1 MHTGTVV
8 QRLQKIDLPPG
19 RSAFLWGPRKTGKTT
34 LLRQQFPQALLLDF
48 LNYDLFLTLSRQ
60 PTQLRQMLDAQ
71 PSKQVIVD
79 EVQKIPHLMDEI
91 HWLIENKG
99 HQFIMSGS
107 SARKFRRGQVNL
119 LGGRARRFELYPLV
133 SAEVGTLD
141 LGKVLHTGLLPPHYL
156 CSDSEPDLKA
166 YVHDYLKEE
175 IQAEALTR
183 NLPAFSRFLQ
193 TAALTNGM
201 LLNYSNAA
209 RECGVSV
216 KTIRE
221 YYQILDD
228 TLIGRMVAP
237 WKKSKGRRLIET
249 AKFYY
254 FDVGIVSALLNYKT
268 LTPGTPEYGRAF
280 EHFIL
285 QECWAYRHY
294 SRLDFPIAFW
304 RTASGAEVDII
315 LGDADVAIE
324 VKSTE
329 NATTKT
335 KGLHLFSEEHRC
347 QRRLIVSRDPVPRK
361 LQSGVEILPWQVFCQ
376 MLWAGEII

>member
-1 MHTGTVV
+1 MRGTGS
-8 QRLQKIDLPPG
+8 RSGRKCRRDLGADSTFASHSPNYIHDNIYITPNYHELF
-19 RSAFLWGPRKTGKTT
+19 A
-34 LLRQQFPQALLLDF
+34 LLR
-48 LNYDLFLTLSRQ
+48 
-60 PTQLRQMLDAQ
+60 
-71 PSKQVIVD
+71 I
-79 EVQKIPHLMDEI
+79 II
-91 HWLIENKG
+91 
-99 HQFIMSGS
+99 
-107 SARKFRRGQVNL
+107 
-119 LGGRARRFELYPLV
+119 
-133 SAEVGTLD
+133 
-141 LGKVLHTGLLPPHYL
+141 
-156 CSDSEPDLKA
+156 
-166 YVHDYLKEE
+166 
-175 IQAEALTR
+175 
-183 NLPAFSRFLQ
+183 
-193 TAALTNGM
+193 
-201 LLNYSNAA
+201 SNAA

-280 EHFIL
+280 EHFVL

-304 RTASGAEVDII
+304 RTASGAEVDLI

-329 NATTKT
+329 NATMKT

-347 QRRLIVSRDPVPRK
+347 RRRLIVSRDPVPRK